1 MAEGTFISASSFE
14 YWLNKAV
21 EWGNTTTLESQQ
33 DVCLHLPKL
42 QAFLKQVSGAIQHMN
57 VTSVLKLFPLIGQ
70 LLGRLCWNP
79 FVVAHEESH
88 QNLLHCLWCLYSA
101 EPENAVELKAN
112 EWIWTLLQ
120 SLTGVDHE
128 VRSFVQSLHYPDEEY
143 HSKLLKNMV
152 SSLVKELQGCQCDR
166 SSLFPRLPP
175 DRLRGYSVRCLPIVT
190 LPEAFPLVEA
200 LLTCHEDGLD
210 ESLSAEFLESVS
222 NGLLQKKIFL
232 SEAAVMSLWLRSLPS
247 LEQGFFHLT
256 ETLISQP
263 CASLLEVEAIITD
276 SLLPKAAA
284 CHPSLFRVIDDFF
297 RTMLLESDGHPKI
310 IIIIQAFTRCFVQAL
325 LQMQPQMPLKIY
337 FPCNHQSLVMVL
349 LVNPSEM
356 PSAAW
361 SQHLMSI
368 IQILKGIVEDK
379 EVTRTSV
386 NLFENWFLLVHFGD
400 WVNVAFQQLMMA
412 DNISEMLLWLLMFYY
427 EPHMENQKENHSQ
440 ENMKSVYNQIKT
452 LSNTSTLNL
461 EDLRTALF
469 TGNLCTEQNHLKE
482 LINHLL
488 VSFLL
493 FSAGGHKIAKE
504 SVQLFTL
511 AGAATGGIS
520 ELLASTA
527 HRLKNKRCG
536 ASKNDT
542 VQSTIELLQQQLLET
557 QSERV
562 QSNDILH

>member
-1 MAEGTFISASSFE
+1 MAEDTSISASSFE

-21 EWGNTTTLESQQ
+21 EWGNTTTFESQQ
-33 DVCLHLPKL
+33 DVCRHLPKL
-42 QAFLKQVSGAIQHMN
+42 QAFLKQIYGAIQHMN

-88 QNLLHCLWCLYSA
+88 QNLLQCLWCLYSA

-120 SLTGVDHE
+120 SMTGVDHE
-128 VRSFVQSLHYPDEEY
+128 VRSFVQSLHYPDGEY

-166 SSLFPRLPP
+166 SSLFPR
-175 DRLRGYSVRCLPIVT
+175 
-190 LPEAFPLVEA
+190 
-200 LLTCHEDGLD
+200 
-210 ESLSAEFLESVS
+210 
-222 NGLLQKKIFL
+222 KKIFL

-247 LEQGFFHLT
+247 LEQGFFHLI

-297 RTMLLESDGHPKI
+297 RTILLESDGHPKI
-310 IIIIQAFTRCFVQAL
+310 IIIIQAFMRCFVQAL

-337 FPCNHQSLVMVL
+337 FPCNHQPLVMAL

-368 IQILKGIVEDK
+368 IQILKEIVEDE

-386 NLFENWFLLVHFGD
+386 NLFENWFLLAHFGD
-400 WVNVAFQQLMMA
+400 WVNVALQQLMMA
-412 DNISEMLLWLLMFYY
+412 DDISEMLLWLLMFYY

-452 LSNTSTLNL
+452 LSNKSTLNL

-493 FSAGGHKIAKE
+493 FSAGGHRIAKE
-504 SVQLFTL
+504 SVQLF
-511 AGAATGGIS
+511 AGAAAGGIS

-536 ASKNDT
+536 ASKDDT

-562 QSNDILH
+562 QSSDILH